1 MNNILA
7 KQLAHRIANHNTFI
21 MNRNM
26 MNINALVPRTARH
39 LLGMNRYP
47 LQDLVSNVR
56 GFDERFPRLLS
67 RSGMFPD
74 PVGEMMRMMSPARG
88 LWSEEA
94 DALTSILSADVLEQK
109 DAFKIHMDLPGIK
122 KEDLHV
128 DITDD
133 YISIKGERKQVH
145 EENSDYIMQVERHW
159 GKVARTIPVPKGVN
173 VKEAKANFENGV
185 LEVSLPKVVEA
196 IGEAPHKLEITEAK
210 TEKVLLDKGVGVE
223 GRAGVTEEKIKMNA
237 QKK

>member
-1 MNNILA
+1 MNSILA
-7 KQLAHRIANHNTFI
+7 KQLAHRIANHNTFT

-39 LLGMNRYP
+39 LLGMNRDP
-47 LQDLVSNVR
+47 FQDLVSNVR

-67 RSGMFPD
+67 RSGIFPD

-94 DALTSILSADVLEQK
+94 DALTPILSADVLEQK
-109 DAFKIHMDLPGIK
+109 DAFKIHIDLPGIK
-122 KEDLHV
+122 KEDLDV

-196 IGEAPHKLEITEAK
+196 IAEAPRKLEITEAK
-210 TEKVLLDKGVGVE
+210 AEKVLLDKGVGAE
-223 GRAGVTEEKIKMNA
+223 GRTGVTEEKVKMNA